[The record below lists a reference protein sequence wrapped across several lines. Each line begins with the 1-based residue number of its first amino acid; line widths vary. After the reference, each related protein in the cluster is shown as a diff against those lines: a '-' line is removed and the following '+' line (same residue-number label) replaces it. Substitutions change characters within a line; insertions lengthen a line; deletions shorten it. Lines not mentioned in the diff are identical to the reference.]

1 VVTLSLTPQLI
12 EPFGSFSA
20 FSVSD
25 DPEKPGQVVVTVSYS
40 ASGDG
45 ILALSGQDLFGTT
58 IHVSKV
64 GAAGEAQGST
74 EKGTDESVA
83 IGIDLGTTYSCC
95 AVWRNDKVE
104 IVPNE
109 NGNFTTPSY
118 VSFANQEVVVGDTAK
133 GQCSLFPKQTVFDA
147 KRLIGRRF
155 SEEIVRSDCA
165 HWSFKVV
172 ETAAG
177 SDLPA
182 ISVQFQGAQKNLLPE
197 EVSSMVLYKMK
208 EIAEKYLGR
217 PVTKAVVT
225 VPAYFNDA
233 QRHATKAAGA
243 IAGLEVLRIIN
254 EPTAAAIAYG
264 LDVQN
269 RRGERNVLVFDLGGG
284 TFDVTLLSLEG
295 GVFHVKATAGDT
307 HLGGEDF
314 DSLVVDDMLAKF
326 RSKHPSLPDPRGS
339 DTAMRRLRTAC
350 ERAKRTLSVEL
361 AVNVSVDNFCD
372 GVDLS
377 ITLSRGE
384 LEGMCSEWFLKTI
397 YPIERVLKDSK
408 ISKNDVHEIVLVGGS
423 TRIPKVQSMISN
435 FFNGKVLNKSINADE
450 AVAYGAAVQAAI
462 LSGVESARTSSLL
475 LLDIIPL
482 SIGLETVGGIMTK
495 VIPRNTTVPTR
506 RRHVFTTDHD
516 NQDAVII
523 QIFEGERQLTKDCNK
538 LGEFTLTNLPKMPRG
553 VPQIEVTLDVDAN
566 GLLSVRAV
574 EKSTGARNKITIT
587 NDSGKLS
594 KDDVHRMVKEAETH
608 RQADQ
613 KQRALVQSRNRL
625 NEFAY
630 ELSNKLLRSERAK
643 EMLSSDELESIEE
656 TLEGVIEWI
665 DDNDGENGTSLAPT
679 EVYEEKL
686 KQLSAKA
693 VPLLKR
699 CGFVLGGSSFERPE
713 QLPADQFNGWS
724 KRSDGVVIEN
734 CDP

>member
-1 VVTLSLTPQLI
+1 
-12 EPFGSFSA
+12 
-20 FSVSD
+20 
-25 DPEKPGQVVVTVSYS
+25 
-40 ASGDG
+40 
-45 ILALSGQDLFGTT
+45 
-58 IHVSKV
+58 
-64 GAAGEAQGST
+64 
-74 EKGTDESVA
+74 
-83 IGIDLGTTYSCC
+83 
-95 AVWRNDKVE
+95 
-104 IVPNE
+104 
-109 NGNFTTPSY
+109 
-118 VSFANQEVVVGDTAK
+118 
-133 GQCSLFPKQTVFDA
+133 
-147 KRLIGRRF
+147 
-155 SEEIVRSDCA
+155 
-165 HWSFKVV
+165 
-172 ETAAG
+172 
-177 SDLPA
+177 
-182 ISVQFQGAQKNLLPE
+182 
-197 EVSSMVLYKMK
+197 M
-208 EIAEKYLGR
+208 
-217 PVTKAVVT
+217 
-225 VPAYFNDA
+225 
-233 QRHATKAAGA
+233 
-243 IAGLEVLRIIN
+243 
-254 EPTAAAIAYG
+254 
-264 LDVQN
+264 
-269 RRGERNVLVFDLGGG
+269 
-284 TFDVTLLSLEG
+284 
-295 GVFHVKATAGDT
+295 
-307 HLGGEDF
+307 
-314 DSLVVDDMLAKF
+314 
-326 RSKHPSLPDPRGS
+326 
-339 DTAMRRLRTAC
+339 
-350 ERAKRTLSVEL
+350 
-361 AVNVSVDNFCD
+361 
-372 GVDLS
+372 
-377 ITLSRGE
+377 
-384 LEGMCSEWFLKTI
+384 
-397 YPIERVLKDSK
+397 
-408 ISKNDVHEIVLVGGS
+408 
-423 TRIPKVQSMISN
+423 
-435 FFNGKVLNKSINADE
+435 
-450 AVAYGAAVQAAI
+450 
-462 LSGVESARTSSLL
+462 
-475 LLDIIPL
+475 
-482 SIGLETVGGIMTK
+482 
-495 VIPRNTTVPTR
+495 
-506 RRHVFTTDHD
+506 FTTDHD